1 MLDVL
6 NFEKHDKVERITL
19 SKRTWLQRV
28 MGSVKALSSMSFP
41 RAITWSF
48 DNNYTSR
55 DGTINYRELA
65 GDGRNNAIIF
75 SAIDLLS
82 TTFAQSPLVVKQ
94 IVGDQENILP
104 NHDMVSS
111 ITKGND
117 YYSGQLLWK
126 ATMIDYIFGNAYW
139 LKVRSGAG
147 KPIQYYWVPA
157 HTITPAWPS
166 ESTKVFISHYD
177 YNPNGQIEKLPVQD
191 VVHFRNGLD
200 PRNIRKGLS
209 PLGAMLREVAT
220 DEEAAEFTHTILRNL
235 GVTGMVISPS
245 NEKGR
250 LTQAEADRIKASV
263 MMRTSGDRRG
273 EPLVVGGA
281 IKVDQMAT
289 DVTKLDLAAI
299 RHIPEERLTA
309 IIGTPAI
316 LLGLGTGLENAT
328 YSNVDG
334 LRRIFYE
341 NKIIPLQNFIA
352 SDLHTQLLV
361 DFQQDVENYQV
372 GFDNSG
378 VRVLKEDESMAVE
391 RLIKELEVGGLTIN
405 EYRAER
411 QREPYPIDMY
421 MLSSTI
427 VPVSVNDIVKKA
439 TVQDE
444 PTANAN
450 GTGGTG
456 NSGGNTNN
464 GGGAGAGNGNGSGK
478 SRIETK
484 DIGDSIERVRVRMNT
499 QCANDVL
506 VYLEGQKLSV
516 IAQIRDQKSKEK
528 IRINWPRV
536 QEDVEALKGV
546 LEPWYKRA
554 LVAVHDVVMD
564 VLDTRYELSGAE
576 ERTYLKSAGLN
587 IKGINEVTRA
597 AVADAVK
604 ASVELDETTDELLER
619 IRTLP
624 TFSQTRALLIARTE
638 LAQATNL
645 AQIESYKSSGVVVG
659 IRITDGDSDAVCAAL
674 NGTKVRI
681 SEARSIP
688 PLGHPNC
695 VRRFNHILDTSEM
708 ESSEAA

>member
-19 SKRTWLQRV
+19 GKRTWLQRAI
-28 MGSVKALSSMSFP
+28 KALTSMTFP

-48 DNNYTSR
+48 DNSHTSR

-82 TTFAQSPLVVKQ
+82 TTFAQSPIVVKK
-94 IVGDQENILP
+94 IEGDQENIVP

-111 ITKGND
+111 INKGND
-117 YYSGQLLWK
+117 FYSGQLLWK

-139 LKVRSGAG
+139 LKVRSAAG
-147 KPIQYYWVPA
+147 MPIQYYWVPSSL
-157 HTITPAWPS
+157 ISPAWPEDNS
-166 ESTKVFISHYD
+166 KVFISHYN
-177 YNPNGQIEKLPVQD
+177 YNPNGQIEKVAVQD

-200 PRNIRKGLS
+200 PRNVRKGLS

-250 LTQAEADRIKASV
+250 LSQAEADRIKASV

-352 SDLHTQLLV
+352 SDLLTQLLV
-361 DFQQDVENYQV
+361 DFETDVTTYQV
-372 GFDNSG
+372 GFDNSN
-378 VRVLKEDESMAVE
+378 VRVLKEDETLAVE

-411 QREPYPIDMY
+411 QREPYPEDMY
-421 MLSSTI
+421 MLNSRI
-427 VPVSVNDIVKKA
+427 IPVAVADIVKKA

-444 PTANAN
+444 PQPTTGVSGANN
-450 GTGGTG
+450 D
-456 NSGGNTNN
+456 GGNNT
-464 GGGAGAGNGNGSGK
+464 GSGNTAGK
-478 SRIETK
+478 SRVETK
-484 DIGDSIERVRVRMNT
+484 DIGDTIERVRVRMQQ

-506 VYLEGQKLSV
+506 VYLEAQKLSV
-516 IAQIRDQKSKEK
+516 IGQIRDQKQAKV
-528 IRINWPRV
+528 RINWPRV

-564 VLDTRYELSGAE
+564 VLDTRYELSGTD

-587 IKGINEVTRA
+587 IKGINEYTRQ
-597 AVADAVK
+597 AVAEAVQT
-604 ASVELDETTDELLER
+604 SVALDETTDELLER

-624 TFSQTRALLIARTE
+624 TFSQTRAALIARTE

-645 AQIESYKSSGVVVG
+645 AQIESYKASDVVVG
-659 IRITDGDSDAVCAAL
+659 VRITDGDQDAVCAAI

-681 SEARSIP
+681 SEVRSIP

-695 VRRFNHILDTSEM
+695 IRRFNHILDSSEM